1 MKRFIVA
8 LLTIGAF
15 TSCEREI
22 TVVDPAALDDR
33 NIYIRAY
40 KYFDGN
46 IADTSTVYQINGDLI
61 KLSHAYI
68 TLSGAEFVSVDEK
81 DTTHTDNDLTAI
93 DLLAT
98 SEVKLAQL
106 PRGSY
111 NGRLNYHIGL
121 DSARAYAAPETLE
134 ETNPLVKG
142 HLWNGP
148 ATGHSFFQ
156 LEGRVFDLNDSLFTA
171 PTSTFTWRIASED
184 MVIERSEKRNFNVAA
199 NKDVFFVIDLDI
211 EKLFLGLQ
219 PSSTPE
225 IYSDPGDADDY
236 NKAQIL
242 SDNLKSEFVFKL

>member
-15 TSCEREI
+15 ASCEREI

-40 KYFDGN
+40 KYFDGD

-61 KLSHAYI
+61 KLSHVYV

-81 DTTHTDNDLTAI
+81 DTTRTENDLTAI
-93 DLLAT
+93 DLLTT

-148 ATGHSFFQ
+148 ALGHSFFQ
-156 LEGRVFDLNDSLFTA
+156 LEGRVFDPNDSLFTT
-171 PTSTFTWRIASED
+171 PTSTFTWRIATED

-225 IYSDPGDADDY
+225 IYSDPGDAADY